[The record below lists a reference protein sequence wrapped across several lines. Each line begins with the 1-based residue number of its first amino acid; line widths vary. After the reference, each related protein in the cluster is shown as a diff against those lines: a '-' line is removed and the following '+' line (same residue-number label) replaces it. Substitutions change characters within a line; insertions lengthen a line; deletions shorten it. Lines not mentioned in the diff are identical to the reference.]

1 MARTF
6 KTMLNKSS
14 ESRHPCLVP
23 DLRENAFRFSLLTIV
38 FVLDLLYMCV
48 SVCVCVYVVFI
59 MLR

>member
-14 ESRHPCLVP
+14 ESRHSCLVP
-23 DLRENAFRFSLLTIV
+23 DLRENAFRFSLLTTM
-38 FVLDLLYMCV
+38 FVVDLLYIC
-48 SVCVCVYVVFI
+48 VCVCVVFI